1 MADSENEEYYSPA
14 RSFSAT
20 SFKASEHLNKPN
32 DHSRSNKYCKA
43 ILKHLNKANVAMKKA
58 KKLARCLELPQI
70 KWFKSNLL
78 NLEGCVPR
86 KKPATI
92 GDDEETSSSKDK
104 YCEAI
109 LQHLNKANLA
119 IKKLIYMAR
128 CHELPQIKR
137 SKKSL
142 QHMQHLET
150 TMTMKLKID

>member
-14 RSFSAT
+14 RSFSST
-20 SFKASEHLNKPN
+20 SFKASEHFNKPN

-58 KKLARCLELPQI
+58 KNLARCHELPQI

-78 NLEGCVPR
+78 NLEGCVPI

-92 GDDEETSSSKDK
+92 GSSKDK

-109 LQHLNKANLA
+109 LQHLNKANPA
-119 IKKLIYMAR
+119 IKKLIHMAR
-128 CHELPQIKR
+128 CHELRQIKR

-150 TMTMKLKID
+150 MTMKLKRD